1 MDLELAALHKN
12 NTWEFVTLSPKKK
25 AMSSKWVYKIKLK
38 SDGTLERYKARL
50 VAKDYHQKYGIDFEE
65 TFSPVVKM
73 TTVRCLIALA
83 ASKNWFLFQLDV
95 INAFLYKDLYE
106 EVYMK
111 IPKGLNVS
119 HNLVCKLNKPLYGL

>member
-12 NTWEFVTLSPKKK
+12 NTWEVVTLSPEKK
-25 AMSSKWVYKIKLK
+25 AISSKWVYKIKLK

-50 VAKDYHQKYGIDFEE
+50 VAKGYHQKYGINFEE

-83 ASKNWFLFQLDV
+83 ASKN
-95 INAFLYKDLYE
+95 
-106 EVYMK
+106 
-111 IPKGLNVS
+111 
-119 HNLVCKLNKPLYGL
+119 